1 MKTTQAAPRGRGN
14 LPGPPDGHQGDDHE
28 VQGLGVGH
36 DPTMELGA
44 PVAVEGESHVAGTQ
58 VFSVSA
64 GGQSGTLAQKLSAD
78 VELSRNL

>member
-1 MKTTQAAPRGRGN
+1 MTITKYKVSGSGTI
-14 LPGPPDGHQGDDHE
+14 
-28 VQGLGVGH
+28 
-36 DPTMELGA
+36 TMELGA

-64 GGQSGTLAQKLSAD
+64 AGQSGTTHAVSAD